1 MSSAQAILIGA
12 VLIALSIL
20 AVAAIKPAEAQHY
33 GGPFEL
39 MHHSNTSGNAG
50 VFRLDTSTGDV
61 SFCYVASAD
70 GSTIICTKS
79 VR

>member
-12 VLIALSIL
+12 VLIALSIII
-20 AVAAIKPAEAQHY
+20 VSTIRPAEAQRY
-33 GGPFEL
+33 GGPFQL

-50 VFRLDTSTGDV
+50 VFRLDTASGEV
-61 SFCYVASAD
+61 SFCYVANAD
-70 GSTIICTKS
+70 GSTIVCSKP